1 MSSKYWFVWKLGH
14 NIQQCQAPGF
24 ASLCEPGILVL
35 VVQQLQH
42 EEEPLQP
49 VHLFLLRCQVAE
61 LLHPKP
67 EQVLSGKS
75 HSFEIFLPEELSNIW
90 FSLLVALITLII
102 NLMQSI
108 LISLCLKYFN
118 YPVNS
123 SIIICL
129 ISSIKTSISN
139 HDIHYSIIL
148 MWPGSICVQ
157 GSPGQYGIFFVEW
170 IFCWMNN
177 HGFFWMNILLNE

>member
-1 MSSKYWFVWKLGH
+1 MNTFYPHLSSKCKNYIWRDSLSFYIVSSKYWFVWKLGH

-75 HSFEIFLPEELSNIW
+75 HSFEIFLPGELSNIW

-129 ISSIKTSISN
+129 ISSITSSQA
-139 HDIHYSIIL
+139 SKL
-148 MWPGSICVQ
+148 R
-157 GSPGQYGIFFVEW
+157 
-170 IFCWMNN
+170 
-177 HGFFWMNILLNE
+177 